1 MGSIT
6 SMSARGRVADGRAF
20 VLAGA
25 MLLAVAMG
33 VGRFAY
39 TPIIP
44 IMERDAGLTV
54 ALAGTLAS
62 SNLFGYFVGSLL
74 TFLPALR
81 ARRLLAVRCAIATV
95 VVTTAAM
102 AIPSPLAWLVL
113 RFLTG
118 VASGVVLVFA
128 SSIVIDRAVAER
140 RPAWPG
146 LFFGG
151 VGIGVALTGA
161 LAAPL
166 VQIGGSRASWIGLAF
181 ISALAVA
188 LTVPSFTTT
197 GPAAVPSAVTN
208 AGSTRAPGFPWLAAL
223 YGIQGFS
230 YVIPAT
236 FIVALVADTPAT
248 ARFAASSW
256 IVVGC
261 VAAVSTTAWAWI
273 AARVGKPRS
282 LVAALLLQGVGAVAA
297 VELPNAFGVVFAAF
311 ALGGTFMGM
320 TGLATGLARDLR
332 SDRTAVAIGQLTALY
347 SVGQILGPLVATALV
362 LRTGSYHAA
371 LLCAAGTTLVSA
383 ALAARLSYVG

>member
-1 MGSIT
+1 MGSMT

-74 TFLPALR
+74 TILPALR

-113 RFLTG
+113 RLVTG

-166 VQIGGSRASWIGLAF
+166 AQIGGSRASWIGLAF

-197 GPAAVPSAVTN
+197 GPAALPSAATK

-236 FIVALVADTPAT
+236 FLVALVADTPAT

-256 IVVGC
+256 GSSS
-261 VAAVSTTAWAWI
+261 AAS
-273 AARVGKPRS
+273 
-282 LVAALLLQGVGAVAA
+282 
-297 VELPNAFGVVFAAF
+297 
-311 ALGGTFMGM
+311 
-320 TGLATGLARDLR
+320 LR
-332 SDRTAVAIGQLTALY
+332 SRRRRGRGSRRASANRARSSRRSSSRVWAPSQRSSCRTPSASY
-347 SVGQILGPLVATALV
+347 S
-362 LRTGSYHAA
+362 RRSRS
-371 LLCAAGTTLVSA
+371 AGRSW
-383 ALAARLSYVG
+383 G